1 MDPGI
6 SPKLRHSLLSFSS
19 LTMQPS
25 DWNDVKKP
33 KYGHLSES
41 ASQYQ
46 EPVDILELASSAFC
60 MGQRGL
66 VLLHYRGN
74 FKKCWFATVF

>member
-1 MDPGI
+1 
-6 SPKLRHSLLSFSS
+6 
-19 LTMQPS
+19 MQPS

-46 EPVDILELASSAFC
+46 EPVDILELGARMLLPLGSLPQTFC
-60 MGQRGL
+60 
-66 VLLHYRGN
+66 VLLQHPPPLQVQLSPHLS
-74 FKKCWFATVF
+74 AMDHLVSVLH

>member
-1 MDPGI
+1 
-6 SPKLRHSLLSFSS
+6 
-19 LTMQPS
+19 MQPS

-33 KYGHLSES
+33 KYGRLSES

-46 EPVDILELASSAFC
+46 ESVDILELASSAFC
-60 MGQRGL
+60 MAQRGP
-66 VLLHYRGN
+66 VLLHYRGK

>member
-1 MDPGI
+1 
-6 SPKLRHSLLSFSS
+6 
-19 LTMQPS
+19 MQPS
-25 DWNDVKKP
+25 VDWNGVRKH

-41 ASQYQ
+41 AFQYQ
-46 EPVDILELASSAFC
+46 EPADILELASAFC
-60 MGQRGL
+60 MVQRGP